1 MARVAKLLKN
11 IFDLQ
16 NIGAAVK
23 GMDKASTEINDK
35 RFALRAQELAAKQK
49 SFNESGKRTSLG
61 SIINEIKKG

>member
-23 GMDKASTEINDK
+23 GMDKASTEIMKQLINTIPDMKRYVSDK
-35 RFALRAQELAAKQK
+35 
-49 SFNESGKRTSLG
+49 NE
-61 SIINEIKKG
+61 